1 MASQAEPDEYVVQH
15 LREALAQDPR
25 VSELG
30 LDVVVRGGALHVT
43 GVVSTEERRAAV
55 ADVAAHI
62 APDWTV
68 LNDTTVVRY
77 AGEASVE
84 VLP

>member
-1 MASQAEPDEYVVQH
+1 MAPPPEPDEYVVQH

-30 LDVVVRGGALHVT
+30 LGVVVRNGVLHVT
-43 GVVSTEERRAAV
+43 GTVSTEERRAAV
-55 ADVAAHI
+55 AEVAGELAST
-62 APDWTV
+62 WTV
-68 LNDTTVVRY
+68 ANETVVVRY
-77 AGEASVE
+77 AGDASVE

>member
-1 MASQAEPDEYVVQH
+1 MASDAEPDEYVVQH

-30 LDVVVRGGALHVT
+30 LDVVVRGGELHVS

-55 ADVAAHI
+55 AGVAAEI

-68 LNDTTVVRY
+68 VNQTTVVSY

>member
-1 MASQAEPDEYVVQH
+1 MGSQAEPDEYVAQH
-15 LREALAQDPR
+15 LRDALAQDPR

-43 GVVSTEERRAAV
+43 GVVSTARRQAAV
-55 ADVAAHI
+55 ADVAAEV
-62 APDWTV
+62 APEWTV
-68 LNDTTVVRY
+68 VNDTTVVRY
-77 AGEASVE
+77 AGDASVE